1 MSLKRFYI
9 FGDSITYGSFDV
21 EGGWIQRLRKYF
33 DSKSMDFRVY
43 NLGITIN
50 QTTETILNRFEFE
63 MKERTD
69 QEDKNIII
77 FAIGINDSFIINN
90 KNAVQIEKEK
100 FKKNILKL
108 MKLSKQFS
116 NKIIFI
122 GLTPVEESKTTLIAS
137 SQGKISY
144 RNDYI
149 EKYNAIIREVCREK
163 NIYFIEVFDEWK
175 KIKYKKLLKDGLHP
189 NSNGH
194 KKIFELVK
202 WFLVKNKII

>member
-1 MSLKRFYI
+1 MTL
-9 FGDSITYGSFDV
+9 
-21 EGGWIQRLRKYF
+21 
-33 DSKSMDFRVY
+33 
-43 NLGITIN
+43 
-50 QTTETILNRFEFE
+50 
-63 MKERTD
+63 
-69 QEDKNIII
+69 
-77 FAIGINDSFIINN
+77 IINN

-122 GLTPVEESKTTLIAS
+122 GLTPVEESKMTLIDS
-137 SQGKISY
+137 SQGEISY

-194 KKIFELVK
+194 KKIFEAVK
-202 WFLVKNKII
+202 EFLIENKLI